1 MTIKKADYM
10 KRYVGNVDSRRTAT
24 YKSKGVD
31 LKKYSVVAT
40 AYPGLKKLVRKQPY
54 RDTTGYIANGNV
66 HAAKTRGDSRTKST
80 QSWEK

>member
-1 MTIKKADYM
+1 MPIKKADYL

-24 YKSKGVD
+24 YKAKGID
-31 LKKYSVVAT
+31 LKKYAVVST

-54 RDTTGYIANGNV
+54 RDTTGYLANGKI
-66 HAAKTRGDSRTKST
+66 HATKTGSDSKKKST